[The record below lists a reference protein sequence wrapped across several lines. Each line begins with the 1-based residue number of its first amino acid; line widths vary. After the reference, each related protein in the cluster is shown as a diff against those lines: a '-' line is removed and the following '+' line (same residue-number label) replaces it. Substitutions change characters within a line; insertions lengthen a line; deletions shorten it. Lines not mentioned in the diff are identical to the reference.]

1 MKFGLFYEHQAP
13 GPESTEQDLDVYQNA
28 LTQLEIADGLGYDY
42 VWTVEHHFL
51 EEYSHSSAPEVFLAA
66 ASQRTKRMRMGHGIC
81 VMQPKINH
89 PVRVAERIAVLDLVS
104 RGRVEWGTGEGA
116 TTLEM
121 DGFGV
126 DRARKRD
133 AWREATEQAANM
145 LTMSPYPGYEG
156 EFFSFPL
163 RNIVPKPLQK
173 PHPPMWVACSRRET
187 IILAAENGL
196 GALVFG
202 FAEPEM
208 AGKWVEEYYDI
219 IKSDRCVPLGHSV
232 NANLAIVT
240 ALSVNHDEQVA
251 IDRGAEGF
259 KFFGFSLG
267 YYSSFGDHQPGVSNV
282 WEQFVPAIPSIEN
295 NPGTGGI
302 GTPEQVYQHCKAYQ
316 DVGVDQLIFVQQCGR
331 NAHEHIVE
339 SLELFAAECMP
350 RLKENEAA
358 KLAAKEAELAPYI
371 EAALARK
378 PRMKALSPEEV
389 PTFKSAATQRKEA
402 GQAPAPNN
410 RSDRGGGLAVV
421 PQNPTKVD

>member
-1 MKFGLFYEHQAP
+1 
-13 GPESTEQDLDVYQNA
+13 
-28 LTQLEIADGLGYDY
+28 
-42 VWTVEHHFL
+42 
-51 EEYSHSSAPEVFLAA
+51 
-66 ASQRTKRMRMGHGIC
+66 
-81 VMQPKINH
+81 MQPKINH
-89 PVRVAERIAVLDLVS
+89 PARVAERIAVLDLVS

-156 EFFSFPL
+156 EFFSFPV
-163 RNIVPKPLQK
+163 RNIVPKSLQK

-208 AGKWVEEYYDI
+208 AGKWVEEYYSI

-240 ALSVNHDEQVA
+240 ALSVNQDEQVA

-267 YYSSFGDHQPGVSNV
+267 YYAGFGDHQPGVSSV
-282 WEQFVPAIPSIEN
+282 WDQFVPAIPSIEN

-316 DVGVDQLIFVQQCGR
+316 DVGVDQMIFVQQCGR
-331 NAHEHIVE
+331 NSHENIVE

-350 RLKENEAA
+350 RLNENEAA

-389 PTFKSAATQRKEA
+389 PVFKSVATQRKET
-402 GQAPAPNN
+402 GAPPMPNN